1 MISDGYGTV
10 SRLLACAQMH
20 IYKCIVSAKGVQM
33 IADPEHTSDYF
44 LH

>member
-10 SRLLACAQMH
+10 SRLLACTQMH
-20 IYKCIVSAKGVQM
+20 KCIVSAKGVQM
-33 IADPEHTSDYF
+33 IVDPEHTSDYF